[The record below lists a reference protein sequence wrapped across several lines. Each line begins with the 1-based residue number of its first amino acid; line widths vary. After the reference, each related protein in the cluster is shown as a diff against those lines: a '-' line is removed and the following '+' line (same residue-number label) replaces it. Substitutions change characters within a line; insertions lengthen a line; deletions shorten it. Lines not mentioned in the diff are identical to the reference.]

1 MDNFRKMINLAFGNK
16 TTLVTDF
23 CSNFNRLAATIFQI
37 LKISMFNC
45 YYLQTKTK

>member
-1 MDNFRKMINLAFGNK
+1 MINLAFGNK
-16 TTLVTDF
+16 TTLVTDDF

-37 LKISMFNC
+37 VKISMFKC